1 MRVIGGRLRGKLIH
15 NPTDKTTRPLKDMV
29 RESIFNILEHSKNEN
44 IKFKNNIILDLFA
57 GSGSFGIECLSRG
70 VKKVIFIENYPNV
83 LTLLKKN
90 LSNLKS
96 VQNFKIIEKDI
107 YKDETFQSLKNNFD
121 IIFLDPPYKDKKIE
135 DLLIKIKSHNILKK
149 NGIII
154 LHRHKNEKDNY
165 PTCLNLIE
173 KKIYGIS
180 KIIFLSF
187 LN

>member
-1 MRVIGGRLRGKLIH
+1 MRIIAGKFKGKKILEP
-15 NPTDKTTRPLKDMV
+15 NDLNTRPLKDLTK
-29 RESIFNILEHSKNEN
+29 ESIFNIIKHST
-44 IKFKNNIILDLFA
+44 KFKIDFNNSYILDLFS
-57 GSGSFGIECLSRG
+57 GVGSFGIECLSRG

-107 YKDETFQSLKNNFD
+107 YKDETFQSLNNNFD

-154 LHRHKNEKDNY
+154 LHRHKNEKDNF
-165 PTCLNLIE
+165 LSKFNIIE
-173 KKIYGIS
+173 EKNYGIS
-180 KIIFLSF
+180 KIIFLTF
-187 LN
+187 